1 MNILAPSPLPLGHF
15 CATLV
20 GSLKML
26 HIYIKTW
33 CPWCEEALETLDA
46 LGCEYTSHDVET
58 EPGAAQQVR
67 LISDQ
72 TRVPT
77 MLAED
82 HVLADFGPE
91 EIAPFLQKYGL
102 LPTGGDA

>member
-1 MNILAPSPLPLGHF
+1 
-15 CATLV
+15 
-20 GSLKML
+20 ML
-26 HIYIKTW
+26 HIYIKPW
-33 CPWCEEALETLDA
+33 CPWCVEALETLDA

-77 MLAED
+77 MLAGD
-82 HVLADFGPE
+82 YVLADFGPE
-91 EIAPFLQKYGL
+91 EIAPFLQKHGL
-102 LPTGGDA
+102 LPKSAGA

>member
-1 MNILAPSPLPLGHF
+1 
-15 CATLV
+15 
-20 GSLKML
+20 ML
-26 HIYIKTW
+26 HIYIKPW
-33 CPWCEEALETLDA
+33 CPWCVEALETLDA
-46 LGCEYTSHDVET
+46 LGCVYTSHDVET

-91 EIAPFLQKYGL
+91 EIAPFLQKHGL
-102 LPTGGDA
+102 LPKGGDA